1 MENREISIKFC
12 GGCNPRINRGQIAQ
26 EVRERLAR
34 SGYAVSYNRLDVD
47 LVIYMSGCSAD
58 CARRYSTTQDRCVA
72 VAGTAVDCM
81 AAEEHELVNEIMN
94 RVRDYFEELERG
106 LSR

>member
-1 MENREISIKFC
+1 M
-12 GGCNPRINRGQIAQ
+12 
-26 EVRERLAR
+26 AR

-58 CARRYSTTQDRCVA
+58 CARRYSNAQNRCVA
-72 VAGTAVDCM
+72 VAGTAIDCM
-81 AAEEHELVNEIMN
+81 ESEECELVNEIMN